1 MTEKVRKF
9 VDYCETELD
18 LTRKETYCYR
28 SLSVCLLDSI
38 YSLMNRYTVC
48 EEIIARYVDK
58 FMDGDKSKEGDNLT
72 DLIANMDN
80 AGGPVEFAEN
90 VLESTKKA
98 GNTGL
103 FRSEV
108 VYNLAKQLMV
118 MGINSIDDFRNYE
131 DELALSAAMQA
142 IKGVG
147 AQASNYLFMLAGST
161 DRVKKDAHIDQ
172 FLNDLFPGQK
182 FSNDECLSLFK
193 ETVAELNKKYPE
205 ITVRSLDG
213 MVWAKYR

>member
-1 MTEKVRKF
+1 MTDNVKKF
-9 VDYCETELD
+9 VDYCESELD
-18 LTRKETYCYR
+18 LTRKETYYYK
-28 SLSVCLLDSI
+28 SLSVCLIDSI
-38 YSLMNRYTVC
+38 YSLMSQYTVC
-48 EEIIARYVDK
+48 EKIVARYVDK
-58 FMDGDKSKEGDNLT
+58 FMNGDKSKEGDNLK

-80 AGGPVEFAEN
+80 AGGPVEFAKN

-108 VYNLAKQLMV
+108 VYNLAKQLLD

-131 DELALSAAMQA
+131 DELALSTAMQS

-161 DRVKKDAHIDQ
+161 DRVKKDVHIDQ

-182 FSNDECLSLFK
+182 FSNDECLALFK
-193 ETVAELNKKYPE
+193 ETVAELNKKHPE